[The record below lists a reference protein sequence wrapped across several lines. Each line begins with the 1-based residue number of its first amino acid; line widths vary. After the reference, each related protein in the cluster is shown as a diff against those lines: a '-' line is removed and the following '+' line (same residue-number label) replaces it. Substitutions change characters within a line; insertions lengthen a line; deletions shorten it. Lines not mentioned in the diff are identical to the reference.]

1 MSQHVLKEVFQV
13 EREAQGIIDAAKKE
27 AELTVQ
33 ELKSSL
39 ERQLQEFTLLLR
51 KQREQ
56 EVERILQREKEEL
69 AAYREQI
76 AAQRPHSDEI
86 SRRSQRIVKSMSEIL
101 LSSRLTQ
108 GDG

>member
-13 EREAQGIIDAAKKE
+13 EREAQAIIDTAQKE

-39 ERQLQEFTLLLR
+39 ERQMQEYTLLLR

-56 EVERILQREKEEL
+56 EVERILQQEKDDL
-69 AAYREQI
+69 AAYREEI
-76 AAQRPHSDEI
+76 AARRPHPQEI
-86 SRRSQRIVKSMSEIL
+86 ARRSQRIVKSMSEIL

-108 GDG
+108 RDR

>member
-13 EREAQGIIDAAKKE
+13 EREAQAIIDAAKKE

-39 ERQLQEFTLLLR
+39 ERQLQEYTLLLR
-51 KQREQ
+51 KQREK
-56 EVERILQREKEEL
+56 EVERILQQEKDDL
-69 AAYREQI
+69 AAYREEI
-76 AAQRPHSDEI
+76 AGMRPAPKEI
-86 SRRSQRIVKSMSEIL
+86 TRRSQRIAKSMSDML

-108 GDG
+108 GDR